1 MKGQGGFT
9 LIEILI
15 ALAILLIVIVGLVST
30 TGKSTHVAATSE
42 RESAAIE
49 LVHDRIDRV
58 RVDPDYGGLDTM
70 YAKTETSFPTLP
82 GFQRVTTIVRVT
94 SSSNDYKKVTV
105 KVTGPGLPAAG
116 ISRTITVAAP

>member
-15 ALAILLIVIVGLVST
+15 ALGILLIVIVGLVST
-30 TGKSTHVAATSE
+30 TSKSTHVAAISE

-58 RVDPDYGGLDTM
+58 RVDPDYGGLDTT
-70 YAKTETSFPTLP
+70 YAKTETSFPTLA
-82 GFQRVTTIVRVT
+82 GFQRVTTIVRFT

-105 KVTGPGLPAAG
+105 TVTGPGLPAAG